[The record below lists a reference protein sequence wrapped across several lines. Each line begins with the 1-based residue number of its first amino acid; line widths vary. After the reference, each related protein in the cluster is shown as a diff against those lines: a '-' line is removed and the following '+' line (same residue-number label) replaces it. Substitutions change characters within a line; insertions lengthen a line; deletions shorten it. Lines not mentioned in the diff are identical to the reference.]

1 MGPHSVPVGSVN
13 RDQVDQLAQ
22 AALDDGTVKPYRSFM
37 DLAEGTIVCVM
48 EVPSKEEPT
57 SWFDTMGLP
66 CDHIVPVEL
75 EGERGNV
82 S

>member
-1 MGPHSVPVGSVN
+1 MGPHSVPAESVK

-22 AALDDGTVKPYRSFM
+22 AALNDGTVKPYRRFM
-37 DLAEGTIVCVM
+37 NLAEGKIVCVM
-48 EVPSKEEPT
+48 EVPSKEELA
-57 SWFDTMGLP
+57 SWSGKMGLP
-66 CDHIVPVEL
+66 CDHIVLVEL